1 MSDAFETEKCVG
13 CRSCELAC
21 SYHHKKMF
29 WPAISSI
36 EVRRWEKTGRFSIVL
51 HQRDE
56 NGRKACDG
64 CGLCVEFCPSG
75 AQEELRTILQRKA
88 GQTKGAKR

>member
-21 SYHHKKMF
+21 SYHHNKMF

-36 EVRRWEKTGRFSIVL
+36 EVKRWEKTGRFSIVL

-64 CGLCVEFCPSG
+64 CGFCVEFCPSG
-75 AQEELRTILQRKA
+75 TQGELRAILEREA